1 MGLLTNPV
9 IVSVGVLYVLC
20 LKKINVL
27 LALLVAALTAGIC
40 AGVPIKTVM
49 DTFIRGMGNNAETS
63 LSYILLGTFAAA
75 MVHTGFSAAFA
86 RGVTK
91 IIGQKKGWFFLVL
104 TCVAMSSQNILPVH
118 IAFIPMLIPPLL
130 PLINRLQIDRRLIA
144 CILSFGLVA
153 PYISISSGFGLI
165 FQKLIIDNLQQNGVV
180 TTYVENRHCFTLLG
194 LSMVIGLLFAI
205 FVSYRK
211 PRVYREKQLSTIQ
224 ASAEPINKRQ
234 MAVLVVATLVT
245 FIIQLA
251 TGSLPL
257 GALTGLGILFLFRG
271 VSRNELDQLTHKGI
285 FMMGFIAFV
294 MLAAAGFAEVLK
306 ETKSVERLVNDLLP
320 LLPENKAVSAFLIL
334 LVGLVITLGIGSSF
348 STIPIVSTIF
358 VPLCV
363 KLNFSVSE
371 IIITMTAAAALGDAG
386 APVSET
392 ALGTTS
398 GLNVDGQHDHIRD
411 TCVPTF
417 LHYNTALFLCALL
430 AIVFGWR

>member
-1 MGLLTNPV
+1 MELLTNPV

-86 RGVTK
+86 QGVTK

-130 PLINRLQIDRRLIA
+130 PLMNRLQIDRRLIA

-153 PYISISSGFGLI
+153 PYISIPSGFGLI
-165 FQKLIIDNLQQNGVV
+165 FQKLIIDNLQQNGIV
-180 TTYVENRHCFTLLG
+180 TTYAENRHCFTLLG
-194 LSMVIGLLFAI
+194 FSMAIGLLIAV

-211 PRVYREKQLSTIQ
+211 PRVYQEKKLSTVQ
-224 ASAEPINKRQ
+224 ASTELVNTSQ
-234 MAVLVVATLVT
+234 MTVLVVATLVT
-245 FIIQLA
+245 FIIQLT

-294 MLAAAGFAEVLK
+294 MLAAAGFADVLK

-430 AIVFGWR
+430 AIVFGWV

>member
-49 DTFIRGMGNNAETS
+49 DTFIRGMGSNAETS

-86 RGVTK
+86 QGVTK

-130 PLINRLQIDRRLIA
+130 PLMNRLQIDRRLIA

-153 PYISISSGFGLI
+153 PYISIPSGFGLI
-165 FQKLIIDNLQQNGVV
+165 FQKLIIDNLQQNGIV
-180 TTYVENRHCFTLLG
+180 TTYAENRHCFTLLG
-194 LSMVIGLLFAI
+194 LSMAIGLLIAV

-211 PRVYREKQLSTIQ
+211 PRVYQEKQLSTVQ
-224 ASAEPINKRQ
+224 ASTDSVNKRQ

-245 FIIQLA
+245 FIIQLT

-271 VSRNELDQLTHKGI
+271 VSRNELDQLIHEGI

-294 MLAAAGFAEVLK
+294 MLAAAGFADVLK

-398 GLNVDGQHDHIRD
+398 GLNVDGQHDHVRD

-430 AIVFGWR
+430 AIVFGWV

>member
-1 MGLLTNPV
+1 MELLTNPV
-9 IVSVGVLYVLC
+9 IVSVGVLYILC

-86 RGVTK
+86 QGVTK

-130 PLINRLQIDRRLIA
+130 PLMNRLQIDRRLIA

-153 PYISISSGFGLI
+153 PYISIPSGFGLI
-165 FQKLIIDNLQQNGVV
+165 FQKLIIDNLQQNGIV
-180 TTYVENRHCFTLLG
+180 TTYAENRHCFTLLG
-194 LSMVIGLLFAI
+194 FSMAIGLLIAV

-211 PRVYREKQLSTIQ
+211 PRVYQEKQLSTVQ
-224 ASAEPINKRQ
+224 ASTESVNKRQ
-234 MAVLVVATLVT
+234 MAVLVVATLGT
-245 FIIQLA
+245 FIIQLT

-294 MLAAAGFAEVLK
+294 MLAAAGFADVLK

-430 AIVFGWR
+430 AIVFGWV

>member
-1 MGLLTNPV
+1 MELLTNPV
-9 IVSVGVLYVLC
+9 IISVGVLYILC

-27 LALLVAALTAGIC
+27 LALLVTALTAGIC

-86 RGVTK
+86 QGVTK

-130 PLINRLQIDRRLIA
+130 PLMNRLQIDRRLIA

-153 PYISISSGFGLI
+153 PYISIPSGFGLI

-180 TTYVENRHCFTLLG
+180 TTYAENRHCFTLLG
-194 LSMVIGLLFAI
+194 LSMAIGLLFAI

-211 PRVYREKQLSTIQ
+211 PRVYQEKQLSAVH
-224 ASAEPINKRQ
+224 ASAESVNKRQ
-234 MAVLVVATLVT
+234 MVVLVAATLVT
-245 FIIQLA
+245 FIIQLV

-294 MLAAAGFAEVLK
+294 MLAAAGFADVLK
-306 ETKSVERLVNDLLP
+306 ETKSVERLVSDLLP

-392 ALGTTS
+392 ALGTTA

-430 AIVFGWR
+430 AIVFGWV

>member
-9 IVSVGVLYVLC
+9 VVSVGILYVLC

-86 RGVTK
+86 QRVTK

-130 PLINRLQIDRRLIA
+130 PLMNRLQIDRRLVA

-153 PYISISSGFGLI
+153 PYISIPSGFGLI

-194 LSMVIGLLFAI
+194 LSMAIGLLIAV

-211 PRVYREKQLSTIQ
+211 PRMYQEKQLSTVQ
-224 ASAEPINKRQ
+224 ASAEHINKRQ
-234 MAVLVVATLVT
+234 MAVLVAATLVT
-245 FIIQLA
+245 FIIQLV

-294 MLAAAGFAEVLK
+294 MLAAAGFADVLK

-392 ALGTTS
+392 ALGTTA

-430 AIVFGWR
+430 AIVFGWV

>member
-1 MGLLTNPV
+1 MELLTNPV

-86 RGVTK
+86 QGVTK

-130 PLINRLQIDRRLIA
+130 PLMNRLQIDRRLIA

-153 PYISISSGFGLI
+153 PYISIPSGFGLI
-165 FQKLIIDNLQQNGVV
+165 FQKLIIDNLQQNGIV
-180 TTYVENRHCFTLLG
+180 TTYAENRHCFTLLG
-194 LSMVIGLLFAI
+194 LSMAIGLLVAV

-211 PRVYREKQLSTIQ
+211 PRVYQEKQPSTVQ
-224 ASAEPINKRQ
+224 ASTESVNKRQ

-245 FIIQLA
+245 FIIQLT

-294 MLAAAGFAEVLK
+294 MLAAAGFADVLK

-430 AIVFGWR
+430 AIVFGWV

>member
-1 MGLLTNPV
+1 MELLTNPV

-49 DTFIRGMGNNAETS
+49 DTFIRGMGNNTETS

-86 RGVTK
+86 QRVTK

-130 PLINRLQIDRRLIA
+130 PLMNRLQIDRRLIA

-153 PYISISSGFGLI
+153 PYISIPSGFGLI

-180 TTYVENRHCFTLLG
+180 TTYAENRHCFTLLG
-194 LSMVIGLLFAI
+194 LSMAIGLLFAI

-211 PRVYREKQLSTIQ
+211 PRLYQEKQLSTVH
-224 ASAEPINKRQ
+224 ASAESVNKRQ
-234 MAVLVVATLVT
+234 VAVLVAATVVT
-245 FIIQLA
+245 VIIQLA

-294 MLAAAGFAEVLK
+294 MLAAAGFADVLK
-306 ETKSVERLVNDLLP
+306 ETKSVDRLVNDLLP

-392 ALGTTS
+392 ALGTTA

-430 AIVFGWR
+430 AIVFGWV

>member
-86 RGVTK
+86 QGVTK
-91 IIGQKKGWFFLVL
+91 IIGQKKSWFFLVL

-130 PLINRLQIDRRLIA
+130 PLMNRLQIDRRLIA

-153 PYISISSGFGLI
+153 PYISIPSGFGLI
-165 FQKLIIDNLQQNGVV
+165 FQKLIIDNLQQNGIV
-180 TTYVENRHCFTLLG
+180 TTYAENRHCFTLLG
-194 LSMVIGLLFAI
+194 FSMAIGLLVSV

-211 PRVYREKQLSTIQ
+211 PRVYHEKQLSTVQ
-224 ASAEPINKRQ
+224 ASAEHINKRQ

-245 FIIQLA
+245 FIIQLT

-294 MLAAAGFAEVLK
+294 MLAAAGFADVLK

-430 AIVFGWR
+430 AIVFGWV

>member
-27 LALLVAALTAGIC
+27 LALPVAALTAGIC

-49 DTFIRGMGNNAETS
+49 DTFIRGMGNNTETS

-86 RGVTK
+86 QRVTK

-130 PLINRLQIDRRLIA
+130 PLMNRLQIDRRLIA

-153 PYISISSGFGLI
+153 PYISIPSGFGLI

-180 TTYVENRHCFTLLG
+180 TTYAENRHCFTLLG
-194 LSMVIGLLFAI
+194 LSMAIGLLFAI

-211 PRVYREKQLSTIQ
+211 PRLYQEKQLSAVQT
-224 ASAEPINKRQ
+224 SAESVNKRQ
-234 MAVLVVATLVT
+234 VAVLVAATLVT

-294 MLAAAGFAEVLK
+294 MLAAAGFADVLK
-306 ETKSVERLVNDLLP
+306 ETKSVDRLVNDLLP

-334 LVGLVITLGIGSSF
+334 FVGLVITLGIGSSF

-392 ALGTTS
+392 ALGTTA

-430 AIVFGWR
+430 AIVFGWV

>member
-1 MGLLTNPV
+1 MELLTNPV

-49 DTFIRGMGNNAETS
+49 DTFIRGMGNNTETS

-86 RGVTK
+86 QRVTK

-130 PLINRLQIDRRLIA
+130 PLMNRLQIDRRLIA

-153 PYISISSGFGLI
+153 PYISIPSGFGLI

-180 TTYVENRHCFTLLG
+180 TTYAENRHCFTLLG
-194 LSMVIGLLFAI
+194 LSMAIGLLFAI

-211 PRVYREKQLSTIQ
+211 PRLYQEKQLSTVH
-224 ASAEPINKRQ
+224 ASAESVNKRQ
-234 MAVLVVATLVT
+234 VAVLVAATVVT

-294 MLAAAGFAEVLK
+294 MLAAAGFADVLK
-306 ETKSVERLVNDLLP
+306 ETKSVDRLVNDLLP

-392 ALGTTS
+392 ALGTTA

-430 AIVFGWR
+430 AIVFGWV

>member
-1 MGLLTNPV
+1 MELLTNPV

-49 DTFIRGMGNNAETS
+49 DTFIRGMGNNTETS

-86 RGVTK
+86 QRVTK

-130 PLINRLQIDRRLIA
+130 PLMNRLQIDRRLIA

-153 PYISISSGFGLI
+153 PYISIPSGFGLI

-180 TTYVENRHCFTLLG
+180 TTYAENRHCFTLLG
-194 LSMVIGLLFAI
+194 FSMAIGLLIAV

-211 PRVYREKQLSTIQ
+211 PRLYQEKQLSAVH
-224 ASAEPINKRQ
+224 ASAESVNKRQ
-234 MAVLVVATLVT
+234 VAVLVAATLVT

-294 MLAAAGFAEVLK
+294 MLAAAGFADVLK
-306 ETKSVERLVNDLLP
+306 ETKSVDRLVNDLLP

-334 LVGLVITLGIGSSF
+334 FVGLVITLGIGSSF

-392 ALGTTS
+392 ALGTTA
-398 GLNVDGQHDHIRD
+398 GLNIDGQHDHIRD

-430 AIVFGWR
+430 AVVFGWV